1 MKSCWG
7 LTSGQAGMTAQVRAL
22 AQALQLSPQMKK
34 IDIRKPFSYLPN
46 EIYPP
51 FRKLVIPHL
60 LAPGSDSLLPPYPD
74 IVISCG
80 RRAGLVAMAMR
91 STSPSLT
98 LPPAGG
104 GDTRFIHIQDPHISP
119 RYFDAVIAM
128 QHDKITGPNVIKTR
142 FALHAV
148 TPETLCEAQQKFAPL
163 FVSYHAPKVAVL
175 LGGSTNKYTLSSD
188 AMAGVIDSLRKLLAN
203 TQASLLI
210 TPSRRTGENNI
221 RLLRATFT
229 PTLPSPA
236 GGGGTGRGRVY
247 IYDFT
252 AENPYL
258 GLLACADTII
268 VTNDSVNMMS
278 EAHATGKP
286 IYILPL
292 PGHSNTK
299 PARFAE
305 SLIADGIA
313 RTLSNSLET
322 WTYPL
327 SGEMDLLAE
336 KVASHLA

>member
-22 AQALQLSPQMKK
+22 AQALQLSPQMKI

-51 FRKLVIPHL
+51 FRKLIIPHL

-80 RRAGLVAMAMR
+80 RRAALVAMGLKSQAPK
-91 STSPSLT
+91 TKV
-98 LPPAGG
+98 
-104 GDTRFIHIQDPHISP
+104 IHIQDPHISP

-142 FALHAV
+142 FALHAI
-148 TPETLCEAQQKFAPL
+148 TPEILREAQQKIAPI

-175 LGGSTNKYTLSSD
+175 LGGSTNKYTLSGD
-188 AMAGVIDSLRKLLAN
+188 AITGVIDSLRKLLAN

-229 PTLPSPA
+229 GNP
-236 GGGGTGRGRVY
+236 RVY

-286 IYILPL
+286 VYILPL

-327 SGEMDLLAE
+327 SGEMDLLAK